1 MDRSFSS
8 PRIASSNI
16 SWSFPWPAGSGT
28 AAGERGPAWRG
39 YPVGEAALR
48 YIGSIYRFDISTR
61 DIGCRQ
67 TAPWFAEASAGNER
81 SMRRIAFMLTLAAM
95 FLVALALPAAA
106 DYPPGGTTQTPE
118 VLGKTVNA
126 APGTAFTGSTV
137 IPLMVLGTV
146 LLVLGTGLVFISRRV
161 RHTAGS

>member
-1 MDRSFSS
+1 
-8 PRIASSNI
+8 
-16 SWSFPWPAGSGT
+16 
-28 AAGERGPAWRG
+28 
-39 YPVGEAALR
+39 
-48 YIGSIYRFDISTR
+48 
-61 DIGCRQ
+61 
-67 TAPWFAEASAGNER
+67 
-81 SMRRIAFMLTLAAM
+81 MRRIAFMLTLAAM
-95 FLVALALPAAA
+95 FLVAIALPAAA